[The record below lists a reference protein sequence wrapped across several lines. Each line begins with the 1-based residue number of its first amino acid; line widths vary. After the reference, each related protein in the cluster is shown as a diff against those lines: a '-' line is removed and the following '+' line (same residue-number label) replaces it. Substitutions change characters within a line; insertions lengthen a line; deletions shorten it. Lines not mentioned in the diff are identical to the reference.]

1 MLNYDGDNLVQCAV
15 SHRYPDA
22 KFPFQS
28 LVNVTSV
35 VRINNAE
42 IFKSETYPKIF
53 LFINPPTHY
62 CLVTFQNNVVMS
74 CLTLYHQHCSPVLF
88 RMRDDDCCVQTAE
101 QQSVRIFYILTDPPY
116 RRNGKYLGSK

>member
-42 IFKSETYPKIF
+42 ICKSEIYPQNT
-53 LFINPPTHY
+53 LFIPPPHY
-62 CLVTFQNNVVMS
+62 CLITFQYNVVMS
-74 CLTLYHQHCSPVLF
+74 CLTLYQQLCSSVLL
-88 RMRDDDCCVQTAE
+88 RMRDEDCSVQTAK
-101 QQSVRIFYILTDPPY
+101 QQSVGYFNILTDPPY
-116 RRNGKYLGSK
+116 RRNGNYLDNK

>member
-42 IFKSETYPKIF
+42 IFKSETYPQNI
-53 LFINPPTHY
+53 LFIPPPLLSNY
-62 CLVTFQNNVVMS
+62 VSIQCRNVVFDS
-74 CLTLYHQHCSPVLF
+74 LSTTLLFCSVML
-88 RMRDDDCCVQTAE
+88 RM
-101 QQSVRIFYILTDPPY
+101 
-116 RRNGKYLGSK
+116 